1 MTEASNKA
9 KIAHNIGLATWFGG
23 ALFGQIALNPTIERI
38 SDKNERGRVLNEAW
52 GRFNAANFPA
62 IAATLLTWRLGGL
75 KADAELRAPALTRI
89 KNLLLGGAAVTGIA
103 SESSAPGSPS
113 SRPRATRRSS
123 RERSLPRRPPGGVQ
137 LSAPDLADRPLQ
149 SGPPRG
155 RPRGLRRD
163 RELRRQAPRPTLAS
177 LDLEISAA
185 RLREIEEGIP
195 APGREERQLVRPRIT
210 QTAGVSGLRSLA
222 R

>member
-62 IAATLLTWRLGGL
+62 IAATLLTWRLGNL
-75 KADAELRAPALTRI
+75 KDDAELRAPALTRL

-103 SESSAPGSPS
+103 SGILGARIAKQASEGDTPVESGTQPAPETPEEAASSQRLISLTGPSNLALLVGVLAVSAVI
-113 SRPRATRRSS
+113 
-123 RERSLPRRPPGGVQ
+123 EN
-137 LSAPDLADRPLQ
+137 SAVK
-149 SGPPRG
+149 
-155 RPRGLRRD
+155 PRGL
-163 RELRRQAPRPTLAS
+163 LS
-177 LDLEISAA
+177 
-185 RLREIEEGIP
+185 RL
-195 APGREERQLVRPRIT
+195 LT
-210 QTAGVSGLRSLA
+210 
-222 R
+222 

>member
-62 IAATLLTWRLGGL
+62 IAAALLTWRLGNL
-75 KADAELRAPALTRI
+75 KDDAELRAPALTRI

-103 SESSAPGSPS
+103 SSILGARIAKQSSEGDTPVESGTQPAPETPEEAASSQRLISLTGPSNLALLVGVLAASAVI
-113 SRPRATRRSS
+113 
-123 RERSLPRRPPGGVQ
+123 EN
-137 LSAPDLADRPLQ
+137 SAVK
-149 SGPPRG
+149 
-155 RPRGLRRD
+155 PRGL
-163 RELRRQAPRPTLAS
+163 LS
-177 LDLEISAA
+177 
-185 RLREIEEGIP
+185 RL
-195 APGREERQLVRPRIT
+195 LT
-210 QTAGVSGLRSLA
+210 
-222 R
+222 

>member
-75 KADAELRAPALTRI
+75 KADAELRAPGLTHI
-89 KNLLLGGAAVTGIA
+89 KNLLLGGAAVAGIA
-103 SESSAPGSPS
+103 SGILGARIAKQSSEGDTPVESGTQPAPETPEAASSSQRLISLTGPSNLALLVGVLAVSAVI
-113 SRPRATRRSS
+113 
-123 RERSLPRRPPGGVQ
+123 EN
-137 LSAPDLADRPLQ
+137 SAVK
-149 SGPPRG
+149 
-155 RPRGLRRD
+155 PRGL
-163 RELRRQAPRPTLAS
+163 LS
-177 LDLEISAA
+177 
-185 RLREIEEGIP
+185 RL
-195 APGREERQLVRPRIT
+195 VT
-210 QTAGVSGLRSLA
+210 
-222 R
+222 

>member
-62 IAATLLTWRLGGL
+62 IAAALLTWRLGNL
-75 KADAELRAPALTRI
+75 KDDAELRAPALTRL

-103 SESSAPGSPS
+103 SGILGARIAKQASEGDTPVESGTQPAPETPEEAASSQRLISLTGPSNLALLVGVLAVSAVI
-113 SRPRATRRSS
+113 
-123 RERSLPRRPPGGVQ
+123 EN
-137 LSAPDLADRPLQ
+137 SAVK
-149 SGPPRG
+149 
-155 RPRGLRRD
+155 PRGL
-163 RELRRQAPRPTLAS
+163 LS
-177 LDLEISAA
+177 
-185 RLREIEEGIP
+185 RL
-195 APGREERQLVRPRIT
+195 LT
-210 QTAGVSGLRSLA
+210 
-222 R
+222 

>member
-62 IAATLLTWRLGGL
+62 IAATLLTWRLGNL
-75 KADAELRAPALTRI
+75 KDDAELKAPALTRL

-103 SESSAPGSPS
+103 SGILGARIAKQASEGDTPVESGTQPAPETPEEAASSQRLISLTGPSNLALLVGVLAASAVV
-113 SRPRATRRSS
+113 
-123 RERSLPRRPPGGVQ
+123 EN
-137 LSAPDLADRPLQ
+137 SAVK
-149 SGPPRG
+149 
-155 RPRGLRRD
+155 PRGL
-163 RELRRQAPRPTLAS
+163 LS
-177 LDLEISAA
+177 
-185 RLREIEEGIP
+185 RL
-195 APGREERQLVRPRIT
+195 LT
-210 QTAGVSGLRSLA
+210 
-222 R
+222 

>member
-62 IAATLLTWRLGGL
+62 IAATLLTWRLGNL
-75 KADAELRAPALTRI
+75 KDDAELKAPALTRL

-103 SESSAPGSPS
+103 SGILGARIAKQASEGDTPVESGTQPAPETPEEAASSQRLISLTGPSNLALLVGVLAVSAVI
-113 SRPRATRRSS
+113 
-123 RERSLPRRPPGGVQ
+123 EN
-137 LSAPDLADRPLQ
+137 SAVK
-149 SGPPRG
+149 
-155 RPRGLRRD
+155 PRGL
-163 RELRRQAPRPTLAS
+163 LS
-177 LDLEISAA
+177 
-185 RLREIEEGIP
+185 RL
-195 APGREERQLVRPRIT
+195 LT
-210 QTAGVSGLRSLA
+210 
-222 R
+222 